1 MSVARAE
8 LAELTGREYA
18 YGFSTDLDT
27 DFAPRGLSEEVIAFI
42 SAKEGEPDWLLDW

>member
-1 MSVARAE
+1 MSAARAD

-27 DFAPRGLSEEVIAFI
+27 DFAPRGLSEGVIRLI
-42 SAKEGEPDWLLDW
+42 SAKKE